1 MRAIGFGQNTPV
13 ARILAQTGIGPL
25 MTAMTPALALQV
37 ARSHLLRSEFDAAER
52 LCRRVLELAP
62 DQGRAW
68 YLMGALAFERGDAL
82 SAVESLARA
91 IELEPSEQEYYGY
104 LKLVMAESGRE
115 QEALQVEARA
125 RREKEFTARF
135 GQLPREIQGYQRFV
149 DSLRET
155 RYLQYPR
162 EVVIETI
169 ALCNAACSFC
179 PYPVLDRKGEKMPD
193 ELIAK
198 IIGDLT
204 DVPRDLPIWISPFKL
219 SDPLLD
225 VRLLDILADIN
236 HRLPNARLRLF
247 TNGSPLT
254 EKKLAGIARVKQLEH
269 LWISLNH
276 HEKQGYEQI
285 MKLPWERSLERLDMV
300 HRKKASGEFPLP
312 VIVSRVG
319 DGGDEDAAFLRFVR
333 GRFPLFQAALVSRT
347 EWLGQLPGLTAAGK
361 INPVG
366 CARWFELSIM
376 ATGLVAFC
384 CMDAQG
390 RYPIGDVR
398 SSHVL
403 EVYNAPTYRMYRE
416 RIDTRMEAM
425 PCRMCSNL

>member
-1 MRAIGFGQNTPV
+1 
-13 ARILAQTGIGPL
+13 
-25 MTAMTPALALQV
+25 MTSMTPAQALEV
-37 ARSHLLRSEFDAAER
+37 ARGHLLRGEFDAAER
-52 LCRRVLELAP
+52 LCRCVLELAP
-62 DQGRAW
+62 EHGRAW
-68 YLMGALAFERGDAL
+68 HLMGVLAFERADAV
-82 SAVESLARA
+82 SAIESLTRA
-91 IELEPSEQEYYGY
+91 IELEPSEQEYYDY

-125 RREKEFTARF
+125 RREREFTARF
-135 GQLPREIQGYQRFV
+135 SQLPREIQSYQRFV

-162 EVVIETI
+162 EVAIETI

-193 ELIAK
+193 ELVTK
-198 IIGDLT
+198 IIRDLT

-236 HRLPNARLRLF
+236 QRLPNARLRLF

-254 EKKLAGIARVKQLEH
+254 EKKLAGIALVKQLEQ

-276 HEKQGYEQI
+276 HEKKGYEQT

-300 HRKKASGEFPLP
+300 HRKKASGEFTPP

-319 DGGDEDAAFLRFVR
+319 DGSADDQAFLRFVR
-333 GRFPLFQAALVSRT
+333 QRFPLFQVALVSRT
-347 EWLGQLPGLTAAGK
+347 EWLGQLAGLTAAGK

-366 CARWFELSIM
+366 CARWFELSIT
-376 ATGLVAFC
+376 ATGTVSFC
-384 CMDAQG
+384 CMDAQA
-390 RYPIGDVR
+390 RYPIGDAR
-398 SSHVL
+398 SSHL
-403 EVYNAPTYRMYRE
+403 LDIYNAPTYRMYRE